1 MYSAPVVAVSRLE
14 SIKLTIAL
22 VMFLFPFNFKWEGF
36 NETIAKEVPG
46 ELLTLERHQVASIVH
61 IWFVIFSL

>member
-46 ELLTLERHQVASIVH
+46 EILTLERH
-61 IWFVIFSL
+61 